1 MERSG
6 TSSEAA
12 GSGFERNA
20 NHWRIAVPC
29 DEIHWLRYGP
39 MRGGWRRQGV
49 ADGQRFLPSATQW
62 GIGDGSKRRARS
74 Q

>member
-39 MRGGWRRQGV
+39 IGGGERR
-49 ADGQRFLPSATQW
+49 
-62 GIGDGSKRRARS
+62 
-74 Q
+74 